1 MTPLRKNKEKGQ
13 ANTEFI
19 ISLPI
24 LIMLI
29 GGIFLAGFYAWRSAA
44 ANWGVYI
51 SGVAGSSYDQS
62 AITMVQQ
69 SIWWPDIRKAI
80 QVTPKG
86 QTVQSEITIETPF
99 SFLGIPLVES
109 QSGGATFHLWRFV
122 AGPQGS
128 AP

>member
-1 MTPLRKNKEKGQ
+1 MTHLRKNKEKGQ

-51 SGVAGSSYDQS
+51 SGVAGGSYDQS

-69 SIWWPDIRKAI
+69 SIWWPDIRKSI
-80 QVTPKG
+80 QLTPKG

-99 SFLGIPLVES
+99 SFLGLPLVES